1 MSPTFT
7 RTARAYASRQPL
19 RSGRVRVRAIP
30 ELLTLLE
37 QASEGLGEVE
47 VTQAYGCDAVAAGG
61 RAYAL
66 VAPDGRIGVRLPDW
80 DLFTAAFELP
90 GSEPLYENERRV
102 GHWVLLPGAVRTTRG
117 ALGEWVRR
125 AHGLTAVDV

>member
-1 MSPTFT
+1 MAVTHYDRDVSSPEH
-7 RTARAYASRQPL
+7 
-19 RSGRVRVRAIP
+19 P
-30 ELLTLLE
+30 EILTLLE
-37 QASEGLGEVE
+37 QASELLGDVE
-47 VTQAYGCDAVAAGG
+47 VTHAFGCDAVAAGG
-61 RAYAL
+61 RPYAL

-102 GHWVLLPGAVRTTRG
+102 GHWVLLPGVVRHDAR

-125 AHGLTAVDV
+125 AHELTAVDV

>member
-1 MSPTFT
+1 MAAPRF
-7 RTARAYASRQPL
+7 
-19 RSGRVRVRAIP
+19 P

-37 QASEGLGEVE
+37 EASAGLGDVE
-47 VTQAYGCDAVAAGG
+47 VTQAHGCDAVSAGG

-66 VAPDGRIGVRLPDW
+66 IAPDGRVGVRLPDW

-102 GHWVLLPGAVRTTRG
+102 GHWVLLPGAVRHDG
-117 ALGEWVRR
+117 AALRDWVRR
-125 AHGLTAVDV
+125 ARVLTAVDV

>member
-1 MSPTFT
+1 M
-7 RTARAYASRQPL
+7 
-19 RSGRVRVRAIP
+19 
-30 ELLTLLE
+30 LE
-37 QASEGLGEVE
+37 QLSEGLGDVE
-47 VTQAYGCDAVAAGG
+47 LTRAHGCDAVSARG

-102 GHWVLLPGAVRTTRG
+102 GHWVLLPGAVRHDGG

-125 AHGLTAVDV
+125 AHELTAVDV

>member
-1 MSPTFT
+1 MSDP
-7 RTARAYASRQPL
+7 RL
-19 RSGRVRVRAIP
+19 P

-37 QASEGLGEVE
+37 ELCASLGDVE
-47 VTQAYGCDAVAAGG
+47 LTQAHGCDAVATRG

-102 GHWVLLPGAVRTTRG
+102 GHWVLLPGAVRHDGR

-125 AHGLTAVDV
+125 AHELTAVDV